1 MNNWPR
7 PSESRGLASDP
18 AVLHYSQR
26 AEDLKKQYQRLW
38 EAKRPLIAESL
49 AIESNPDV
57 GAGYRA
63 AEAELITLKA
73 RESALRER
81 LDQVATE
88 ELEKLRLQ
96 HEKLRREHGE
106 SHPLVAQLKQRIAD
120 IEGRQ
125 KQAADSPGGGNS
137 SALIDYM
144 TQSLESIEAM
154 RSDLQKKFEEDL
166 ALSKKAEITL
176 LEESNLRSNLE
187 RQRTLFNSVVD
198 QLKQARL
205 VSDYDSVSTQTI
217 APITVAADQTMAI
230 PLLILATARGCR
242 AGGGGRVPR
251 RSPRGTGSYAG
262 GDPQAR

>member
-1 MNNWPR
+1 M
-7 PSESRGLASDP
+7 
-18 AVLHYSQR
+18 
-26 AEDLKKQYQRLW
+26 
-38 EAKRPLIAESL
+38 
-49 AIESNPDV
+49 

-81 LDQVATE
+81 LDQVAAE

-106 SHPLVAQLKQRIAD
+106 SHPLVAQLKQRIAG

-125 KQAADSPGGGNS
+125 QQAADSPGGGNS

-217 APITVAADQTMAI
+217 APITVAADQTHDDSALD
-230 PLLILATARGCR
+230 PGGDRGCR
-242 AGGGGRVPR
+242 AGVGGRVPR
-251 RSPRGTGSYAG
+251 RSPRGTGSHAG
-262 GDPQAR
+262 RDPQAR